1 MTLEEQLA
9 WQATR
14 LKKPG
19 QKKKEEDA
27 PAPQSSDPD
36 QPPKP
41 LEQMTLQEQLAW

>member
-19 QKKKEEDA
+19 AAKKEA
-27 PAPQSSDPD
+27 PTPAAGGDPD

-41 LEQMTLQEQLAW
+41 LDQMTLEEQL